1 MRLLL
6 VYAHLVETS
15 FNAALRD
22 RIAASLAPWHEVD
35 LLDLNAEGFDPV
47 MSRAERMGYHDI
59 PANTAPVAKEVA
71 WLRAAQGLVL
81 CFPAW
86 SFGPLATL
94 KGWIDR
100 VMLPGMSLHIQRDG
114 RVQGGLTHLQKLGG
128 VVTYGQTRW
137 RARLMGDY
145 PRKLVCRY
153 LRHSAGMARPVAFL
167 GHYAMNIST
176 AESRAHFLA
185 QVGQAMAMFYSP
197 YRHAACTRLTV
208 LREVAP

>member
-1 MRLLL
+1 MRVLLI
-6 VYAHLVETS
+6 YAHPVETS

-22 RIAASLAPWHEVD
+22 RIAASLSPRHEVD
-35 LLDLNAEGFDPV
+35 LLDLHAEGFNPV
-47 MSRAERMGYHDI
+47 MSRAERLGYHAI
-59 PANTAPVAKEVA
+59 PSNIAPVANEVA
-71 WLRAAQGLVL
+71 RLRAAQGLVL

-86 SFGPLATL
+86 SFGPPAIL

-100 VMLPGMSLHIQRDG
+100 VMLPGVSLHIQRDG

-153 LRHSAGMARPVAFL
+153 LRHSVGMAKPVTFH
-167 GHYAMNIST
+167 GHYAMNVST
-176 AESRAHFLA
+176 LDTRVRFLA
-185 QVGQAMAMFYSP
+185 EVGRAMARF
-197 YRHAACTRLTV
+197 
-208 LREVAP
+208 

>member
-1 MRLLL
+1 MRVLL
-6 VYAHLVETS
+6 VYAHPVEIS

-22 RIAASLAPWHEVD
+22 RIAASLSPRHEVD

-47 MSRAERMGYHDI
+47 MSRAERLGYHASPDNI
-59 PANTAPVAKEVA
+59 APVAEYVA
-71 WLRAAQGLVL
+71 RLRAAQGLVL

-86 SFGPLATL
+86 SFGPPAIL

-100 VMLPGMSLHIQRDG
+100 VMLPGVSLHIRPDG

-153 LRHSAGMARPVAFL
+153 LRHSAGMAKPVLFH
-167 GHYAMNIST
+167 GQYAMNVST
-176 AESRAHFLA
+176 PESRARFLA
-185 QVGQAMAMFYSP
+185 QVGRAMAGF
-197 YRHAACTRLTV
+197 
-208 LREVAP
+208 

>member
-1 MRLLL
+1 MRVLL
-6 VYAHLVETS
+6 VYAHPVELS

-22 RIAASLAPWHEVD
+22 RIAASLSPRHEVD
-35 LLDLNAEGFDPV
+35 LLDLHAEGFNPV

-59 PANTAPVAKEVA
+59 PANVAPVANEVA
-71 WLRAAQGLVL
+71 RLRAAQGLVL

-86 SFGPLATL
+86 SFGPPAIL

-100 VMLPGMSLHIQRDG
+100 VMLPGVSLHIQPDG
-114 RVQGGLTHLQKLGG
+114 RVRGGLTHLQKLGG

-153 LRHSAGMARPVAFL
+153 LRHSIGMAKPVVFHA
-167 GHYAMNIST
+167 HYAMNVST
-176 AESRAHFLA
+176 PDTRARFLA
-185 QVGQAMAMFYSP
+185 QVDRAMAGF
-197 YRHAACTRLTV
+197 
-208 LREVAP
+208 